1 MGIPFTRG
9 MGFLLTATMGK
20 LFTMTMGIQL
30 TISRG
35 STKRWAIGRRTRCTS
50 GHRHRWRRRRPC
62 FNMDRIEIVV
72 PTSTGEAVFPGFT
85 RKMAFGYRK
94 S

>member
-30 TISRG
+30 TISRHYDRPKKG
-35 STKRWAIGRRTRCTS
+35 AIDRR
-50 GHRHRWRRRRPC
+50 GHDRP
-62 FNMDRIEIVV
+62 MLLIMKI
-72 PTSTGEAVFPGFT
+72 
-85 RKMAFGYRK
+85 AF
-94 S
+94 

>member
-30 TISRG
+30 TISNLTR
-35 STKRWAIGRRTRCTS
+35 SCPVLFYETVAKEEAGRERLVRLAC
-50 GHRHRWRRRRPC
+50 GMRKVRLPDRRK
-62 FNMDRIEIVV
+62 N
-72 PTSTGEAVFPGFT
+72 
-85 RKMAFGYRK
+85 
-94 S
+94 